1 MQGVTTCY
9 QHLSSSCKETVKPWK
24 LRVHRS
30 RIGFERFPSHITI
43 SACNLQTCW
52 KNSFWKD
59 EKALNRSCSR
69 IESQDR
75 SNARPQNCSWSRC
88 YRASMPYVDA
98 HAMPFL
104 DGMEGMETGYAE
116 GWWVDKQ
123 LDGCRSWSW
132 MRRVSHRTVFFIW
145 HAGSFSSYWST
156 CFPLV
161 ICHLSVLC
169 LEMWMTK
176 IMIRQ

>member
-1 MQGVTTCY
+1 MWSLYPGNFGHPCAAFETDANAEVCQESMQGVTTCY

-24 LRVHRS
+24 LRVLWS

-59 EKALNRSCSR
+59 EKALNRSCSG

-104 DGMEGMETGYAE
+104 DGMEGMETGYPE

-123 LDGCRSWSW
+123 LDGCQLKLDEKSIS
-132 MRRVSHRTVFFIW
+132 SH
-145 HAGSFSSYWST
+145 SF
-156 CFPLV
+156 L
-161 ICHLSVLC
+161 HLAC
-169 LEMWMTK
+169 
-176 IMIRQ
+176 RQF